1 MISLIIIL
9 SLYGYSPDISRAYQ
23 VCNYWSANGFRLA
36 CYSEVNGVLIPSY
49 WEDSGGLLKGYWT
62 ASQNTLRLVSSTSF
76 PSVRINV
83 NIWYYEPCDLC
94 SMSQG
99 YISNITLVPGS
110 EIMFTCTSDIV
121 IRIPIIL
128 VTDLRVN

>member
-1 MISLIIIL
+1 MSKFFLMTA
-9 SLYGYSPDISRAYQ
+9 YSPDISRAYQ

-62 ASQNTLRLVSSTSF
+62 ASQNTPRLVSSTGFSA
-76 PSVRINV
+76 VRINV
-83 NIWYYEPCDLC
+83 NIWYYEPCDVC

-99 YISNITLVPGS
+99 Y
-110 EIMFTCTSDIV
+110 
-121 IRIPIIL
+121 
-128 VTDLRVN
+128 